1 MAVENILKIIDSLA
15 EYIVYFYP
23 GYMTIYI
30 FYFLRAKTLK
40 DENNVIAKAV
50 VISFIYKLFVDKVPL
65 DKLSQ
70 GRILLDSKISY
81 HVLLIL
87 IAVVVPYIGYRMQK
101 SEKIIIIFNL
111 LKITTRFEDNEI
123 DILDNQ
129 EISAWLKVYMQ
140 DEKIVYEGF
149 LGDKEL
155 ESGKRQFISLKKYRK
170 YILGDDGRPKEPY
183 IEEHDSDDDVVVIF
197 YNQIKTIEK
206 NKI

>member
-40 DENNVIAKAV
+40 DENKVIAKAV

-70 GRILLDSKISY
+70 GRIPLDSQIIY

-87 IAVVVPYIGYRMQK
+87 IAVIVPYIGYRMQN
-101 SEKIIIIFNL
+101 SEKIIGIFNL

-155 ESGKRQFISLKKYRK
+155 ESGKRQFISLRKYRK

-206 NKI
+206 NQI